1 MAGRTAAG
9 NAWNG
14 VGRWAASVTGSLV
27 YLLAAAPF
35 VFRYL
40 ETGHW
45 PMGARSLIVHALLSG
60 LIFLVIGLMREARAR
75 AEVIDGFR
83 KTMNE
88 AIVHDLKNPMTSVM
102 GCLSCVLN
110 DSVLAAQQRKL
121 LQLALHSCRA
131 QMVLLETLVDTSR
144 MEQGEMTA
152 RRDRLRVRELLDDI
166 LDDTRGAAEHLGVSL
181 RERIAPDLPQ
191 EMMADEGLLHR
202 VLCNLIQNALKYTHS
217 GGSVSLDVGVQGGSF
232 RFAVT
237 DTGIGI
243 PAKHLERLFG
253 KYYRVEGGDQS
264 MRRGSGLGLY
274 FCRLAVE
281 AHGGRIRVVSEVDQG
296 TTISFDIPGAFA
308 QGRGS

>member
-1 MAGRTAAG
+1 MVSFRD
-9 NAWNG
+9 
-14 VGRWAASVTGSLV
+14 RLV
-27 YLLAAAPF
+27 YLLAASPF
-35 VFRYL
+35 VFRFF
-40 ETGHW
+40 ETGRW
-45 PMGARSLIVHALLSG
+45 PAGARSLVVHAALGG
-60 LIFLVIGLMREARAR
+60 LIFLVIRLMRQARAR
-75 AEVIDGFR
+75 AGVIDGFR

-110 DSVLAAQQRKL
+110 DSVLTAQQRKL

-152 RRDRLRVRELLDDI
+152 RRDRLLVRELLDDI
-166 LDDTRGAAEHLGVSL
+166 LDDTRGAAEHLGISL
-181 RERIAPDLPQ
+181 QESISPDLPA

-217 GGSVSLDVGVQGGSF
+217 GGSVSLEVGVEGGSL
-232 RFAVT
+232 RFAVK

-243 PAKHLERLFG
+243 PAKYLEKLFG

-281 AHGGRIRVVSEVDQG
+281 AHGGRIQVVSEEGKG
-296 TTISFDIPGAFA
+296 TKISFDIPGVFIKEKE
-308 QGRGS
+308 S